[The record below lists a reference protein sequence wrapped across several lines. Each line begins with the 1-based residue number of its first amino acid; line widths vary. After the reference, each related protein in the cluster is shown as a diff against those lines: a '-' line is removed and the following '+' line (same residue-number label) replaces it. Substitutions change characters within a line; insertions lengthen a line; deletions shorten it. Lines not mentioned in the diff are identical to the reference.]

1 MLSFYTYQTPNQY
14 AQAFKEAYSI
24 INVKQVRVLSS
35 IYFFV
40 SVTVRMLSLFSYEG
54 LSSMTNY
61 SEYSSNNWLTIT
73 GSLGFLLLSNH
84 ALKSDRWTTTSRNIL
99 IVTCCCFI
107 LTTTFAVSYIFSLH
121 NPKNT
126 LAVFLIGIMMVS
138 LFFALEVKQIVI
150 LSLYVFLLFGLTL
163 TLPGLNLTDKV
174 FNFMAAFIL
183 VVALY
188 TFSRYS
194 YYFKS
199 KHFTQLKQ
207 LEERNLEVQLLNHQ
221 KSEILGFVAHDL
233 RNPLNNIEA
242 LTRIV
247 LEESQQQDNTEMQLI
262 LSSTRQA
269 KNIID
274 DLLEIAQNNKAP
286 FQLQTTDIITF
297 MNNICSNWQKNLN
310 NERKIVFSAKEQELT
325 SAIDLSKLTRVIDN
339 LIGNGLKFSKA
350 DAPINIAVSRI
361 NEQCHISIED
371 FGIGIPDHLQTMLFD
386 QFSRAGRPGLKGE
399 RSIGLGLHISR
410 QIIEQHKGTL
420 TVQSRENEGSTF
432 TIALP
437 INKEAC

>member
-1 MLSFYTYQTPNQY
+1 
-14 AQAFKEAYSI
+14 
-24 INVKQVRVLSS
+24 
-35 IYFFV
+35 
-40 SVTVRMLSLFSYEG
+40 
-54 LSSMTNY
+54 MTNY
-61 SEYSSNNWLTIT
+61 SEYSFNNWLTIT

-163 TLPGLNLTDKV
+163 ALPGLNLTDKV

-207 LEERNLEVQLLNHQ
+207 LEERNLEVQLLNRQ

-247 LEESQQQDNTEMQLI
+247 LEENQQQDNTEMQLI

-269 KNIID
+269 KHIID
-274 DLLEIAQNNKAP
+274 DLLEIAQSNKAP
-286 FQLQTTDIITF
+286 FQLQTINIITF

-310 NERKIVFSAKEQELT
+310 NERRIVFSCNEQELT
-325 SAIDLSKLTRVIDN
+325 YAVNPSKLTRVLDN
-339 LIGNGLKFSKA
+339 LIGNGLKFSNSES
-350 DAPINIAVSRI
+350 PINIEVRKSTDACIIRVT
-361 NEQCHISIED
+361 D
-371 FGIGIPDHLQTMLFD
+371 FGIGIPAHLQQLLFD
-386 QFSRAGRPGLKGE
+386 QFSKAGRPGLKGE
-399 RSIGLGLHISR
+399 KSIGLGLHISR
-410 QIIEQHKGTL
+410 QIIEQHGGSLTVDSQENKGT
-420 TVQSRENEGSTF
+420 TF
-432 TIALP
+432 QITLPFIA
-437 INKEAC
+437 A

>member
-1 MLSFYTYQTPNQY
+1 MS
-14 AQAFKEAYSI
+14 
-24 INVKQVRVLSS
+24 
-35 IYFFV
+35 
-40 SVTVRMLSLFSYEG
+40 
-54 LSSMTNY
+54 NY
-61 SEYSSNNWLTIT
+61 SEYSFNNWLTIT
-73 GSLGFLLLSNH
+73 GSLSFLLLSNH
-84 ALKSDRWTTTSRNIL
+84 VLKSTRWSIPGKNALTVACS
-99 IVTCCCFI
+99 CFI

-138 LFFALEVKQIVI
+138 LFFALEVKHIIVI
-150 LSLYVFLLFGLTL
+150 SLYVFLLFGLTAI
-163 TLPGLNLTDKV
+163 LPGLTLTEKL

-199 KHFTQLKQ
+199 QHFTRLKQ
-207 LEERNLEVQLLNHQ
+207 LEERNLEIQLLNHQ

-247 LEESQQQDNTEMQLI
+247 LEENQDRENTEMQLI

-286 FQLQTTDIITF
+286 FQLQTTNMIAF

-310 NERKIVFSAKEQELT
+310 NERKIIFNTEEQEL
-325 SAIDLSKLTRVIDN
+325 SADVNPSKLTRVIDN
-339 LIGNGLKFSKA
+339 LIGNGLKFSNPES
-350 DAPINIAVSRI
+350 PINIAVSKSGNTCI
-361 NEQCHISIED
+361 IQITD
-371 FGIGIPDHLQTMLFD
+371 FGIGIPHHLQQMLFD
-386 QFSRAGRPGLKGE
+386 QFSKAGRPGLRGE
-399 RSIGLGLHISR
+399 KSIGLGLHISK
-410 QIIEQHKGTL
+410 QIIEQHGGSL
-420 TVQSRENEGSTF
+420 TVNSKENEGTTF
-432 TIALP
+432 QITLPFIA
-437 INKEAC
+437 A